1 MSKQALGMIEVVGLA
16 AAVEA
21 ADAAL
26 KSADV
31 NLVGYELSKGGGM
44 VIIKLTGNVSS
55 VNMAVEAAKIA
66 ASKVNKV
73 CACRVIARTDEDLD
87 KMIYTKETVGYK
99 KQESVLEVEDVCE
112 KLENAET
119 EVEEDKQEEFNE
131 EELNELSKE
140 DEKEAELDSE
150 SEEELIGEAG
160 EDIEQEND
168 SEICN
173 LCWDPECPR
182 KKGDLR
188 NTCIH
193 YEDY

>member
-26 KSADV
+26 KSSDA
-31 NLVGYELSKGGGM
+31 NLIGYELSKGGGM
-44 VIIKLTGNVSS
+44 VLIKLTGNVSS

-99 KQESVLEVEDVCE
+99 KQESVLEVKDVCE

-140 DEKEAELDSE
+140 DEKE
-150 SEEELIGEAG
+150 EEH
-160 EDIEQEND
+160 IENEKEEFDEND

-193 YEDY
+193 YEDYEKGRNNR